1 MSVSQM
7 APGPAVVD
15 GETGKLVES
24 APMAG
29 VPAKYMGALP
39 GQQSTEQAA
48 HWLGLH
54 SQTVLLLGGGLVT
67 GWVLNN
73 SWRAANRTAKR
84 TGRRLRSFFSGQG
97 KNMSKP
103 GPGISVGR
111 IALYA
116 VVIGGGYY
124 LYRRLHDAAPVVT
137 AAAPQAL
144 APKPAAGLPRL
155 VNGHWQRPGP
165 VVR

>member
-1 MSVSQM
+1 MI
-7 APGPAVVD
+7 VD
-15 GETGKLVES
+15 GETGKLV
-24 APMAG
+24 G
-29 VPAKYMGALP
+29 TVPAAHTMGALP
-39 GQQSTEQAA
+39 GQQSAEPE

-84 TGRRLRSFFSGQG
+84 TGRRLRGFFSGQG
-97 KNMSKP
+97 KSMSKP

-124 LYRRLHDAAPVVT
+124 LYRRLHDAAPVAT
-137 AAAPQAL
+137 AAAPKAL
-144 APKPAAGLPRL
+144 PKPAAGLPKL

>member
-1 MSVSQM
+1 MIAGQT
-7 APGPAVVD
+7 VVD
-15 GETGKLVES
+15 GATGKLVES
-24 APMAG
+24 APLAG
-29 VPAKYMGALP
+29 VPTKYMGALP

-84 TGRRLRSFFSGQG
+84 TVRRLRGFFG
-97 KNMSKP
+97 KSMSKP
-103 GPGISVGR
+103 GPGIGLGR

-124 LYRRLHDAAPVVT
+124 LYRRLHDAAPVVA

-144 APKPAAGLPRL
+144 ATKPAAGLPKL

>member
-1 MSVSQM
+1 MTLSQL
-7 APGPAVVD
+7 APSQTVVD
-15 GETGKLVES
+15 GETGKLVET
-24 APMAG
+24 
-29 VPAKYMGALP
+29 VPAAHTMGALP

-84 TGRRLRSFFSGQG
+84 TGRRLRGFFSGQG
-97 KNMSKP
+97 KSMSKP
-103 GPGISVGR
+103 GPGIGLGR

-124 LYRRLHDAAPVVT
+124 LYRRLHDAAPK
-137 AAAPQAL
+137 AL
-144 APKPAAGLPRL
+144 PKPAAGLPRL
-155 VNGHWQRPGP
+155 VNGHWQSPGP